1 MKFTAPISNR
11 ILPRVLQ
18 SKSPRYQKAQTW
30 KLKSSPRPR
39 VASKPPTT
47 LPGKTESGTG
57 ELLRAR
63 TEASRTSAL
72 HAKIDGL
79 MSEDLLALFRE
90 TGALLDGH
98 FILRSGLHSRQYF
111 QCALLLQH
119 TDIAA
124 KVCGWLADKLRE
136 FDCDA
141 VISPAL
147 GGIIVGQE
155 VGRALGKRHIFV
167 EKDEGKLVLRRGFQI
182 SPDEKFIVVEDVVT
196 RGGRVQETI
205 DIVRSRGGTVS
216 AVGVIVDRSGETKP
230 NFGCPFVNLI
240 KMDVETFAADKLPP
254 DLAKIPAVK
263 PGSK

>member
-1 MKFTAPISNR
+1 M
-11 ILPRVLQ
+11 
-18 SKSPRYQKAQTW
+18 SK
-30 KLKSSPRPR
+30 
-39 VASKPPTT
+39 
-47 LPGKTESGTG
+47 
-57 ELLRAR
+57 
-63 TEASRTSAL
+63 
-72 HAKIDGL
+72 
-79 MSEDLLALFRE
+79 DLLALFRE

-119 TDIAA
+119 TDIAG

-167 EKDEGKLVLRRGFQI
+167 EKDEGELVLRRGFQI
-182 SPDEKFIVVEDVVT
+182 SSDEKFIVIEDVVT

-205 DIVRSRGGTVS
+205 NIVRAHNGVVS
-216 AVGVIVDRSGETKP
+216 AVGVIVDRSGAQKP
-230 NFGCPFVNLI
+230 NFHCPFVSLI
-240 KMDVETFAADKLPP
+240 EMNMETFEANKLPV
-254 DLAKIPAVK
+254 DLARIPAVK

>member
-1 MKFTAPISNR
+1 
-11 ILPRVLQ
+11 
-18 SKSPRYQKAQTW
+18 
-30 KLKSSPRPR
+30 
-39 VASKPPTT
+39 
-47 LPGKTESGTG
+47 
-57 ELLRAR
+57 
-63 TEASRTSAL
+63 
-72 HAKIDGL
+72 
-79 MSEDLLALFRE
+79 MSEDLLALFRK

-111 QCALLLQH
+111 QCAILLQR
-119 TDIAA
+119 TDISA

-167 EKDEGKLVLRRGFQI
+167 EKENGKLVLRRGFQI
-182 SPDEKFIVVEDVVT
+182 VPNEKFIVVEDVVT

-205 DIVRSRGGTVS
+205 DIVRSRGGIVS
-216 AVGVIVDRSGETKP
+216 AVGVMVDRSGAVKP
-230 NFGCPFVNLI
+230 DFGCPFVSLI
-240 KMDVETFAADKLPP
+240 EITMETFEPDKLPI
-254 DLAKIPAVK
+254 DLARIPAVK